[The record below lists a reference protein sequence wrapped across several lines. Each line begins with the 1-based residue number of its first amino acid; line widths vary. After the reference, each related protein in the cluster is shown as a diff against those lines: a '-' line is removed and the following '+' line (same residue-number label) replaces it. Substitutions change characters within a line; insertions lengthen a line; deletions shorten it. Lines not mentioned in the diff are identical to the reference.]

1 MQLNEA
7 VSKRLSEL
15 LETKHMTPYQ
25 LYMKSGVPKSTIGNI
40 INCTYPSVKLR
51 VIHELCQGLG
61 ISITDFFHSGLF
73 EEDNLEP

>member
-7 VSKRLSEL
+7 VSKRLSEFMQ
-15 LETKHMTPYQ
+15 KKGMTQYQ
-25 LYMKSGVPKSTIGNI
+25 LFMKSGVPKSTISNI
-40 INCTYPSVKLR
+40 INCTYPSMKLR

-61 ISITDFFHSGLF
+61 VSIIEFFDCPLF